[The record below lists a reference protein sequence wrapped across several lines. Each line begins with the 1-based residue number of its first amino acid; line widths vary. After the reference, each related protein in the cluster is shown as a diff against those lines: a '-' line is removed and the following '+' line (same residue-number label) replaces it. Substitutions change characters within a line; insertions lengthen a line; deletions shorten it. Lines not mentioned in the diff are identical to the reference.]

1 MGARKVLG
9 EDRLVIGRV
18 VGTRGRVQGEA
29 KQSGGRPASGRNHF
43 WCGQGN
49 EVGRTESNWEQ
60 RKEALRGKLSW
71 SLGGLCVCFP
81 PVSFPRLFLCS
92 LSLLPLLPA
101 SSAPLPSSSGN
112 GRLLGRR
119 SKRRNCL
126 QVQSSKK
133 ASSIWRDWVRWARRL
148 LPCPLAAA
156 AATKAPA
163 SCSGDPELGFA
174 GVSSGHAHTL
184 SHLVLAVATQALP
197 SRPRNFW
204 VSGSFVA
211 PAAATLPWC
220 VSPCVTALCK
230 CVGAAR
236 GAVWPSPRHHAGP
249 GAPAPSSQAPAAGE
263 VSHVTE
269 VCFLFIKSCVYLLV
283 WG

>member
-1 MGARKVLG
+1 M
-9 EDRLVIGRV
+9 
-18 VGTRGRVQGEA
+18 
-29 KQSGGRPASGRNHF
+29 
-43 WCGQGN
+43 
-49 EVGRTESNWEQ
+49 
-60 RKEALRGKLSW
+60 
-71 SLGGLCVCFP
+71 CFP
-81 PVSFPRLFLCS
+81 PVSFPILFLCS

-133 ASSIWRDWVRWARRL
+133 ASSIWRDWVSWARRL
-148 LPCPLAAA
+148 LPGPPAAA
-156 AATKAPA
+156 AATTAPA
-163 SCSGDPELGFA
+163 SCSGDPELAFA
-174 GVSSGHAHTL
+174 GVSSGRAHTL
-184 SHLVLAVATQALP
+184 SHLVPAVATQALP
-197 SRPRNFW
+197 SRPAT
-204 VSGSFVA
+204 SGSQA
-211 PAAATLPWC
+211 PLLLRLRPLSRGVC
-220 VSPCVTALCK
+220 PRVSPRCAGVSVLH
-230 CVGAAR
+230 

-249 GAPAPSSQAPAAGE
+249 GAPAPSSQDLAAGE

>member
-1 MGARKVLG
+1 M
-9 EDRLVIGRV
+9 
-18 VGTRGRVQGEA
+18 
-29 KQSGGRPASGRNHF
+29 
-43 WCGQGN
+43 
-49 EVGRTESNWEQ
+49 
-60 RKEALRGKLSW
+60 
-71 SLGGLCVCFP
+71 CVCFP

-101 SSAPLPSSSGN
+101 SSAPLPSPSGN

-148 LPCPLAAA
+148 LPCPPAAA
-156 AATKAPA
+156 AATTAAA
-163 SCSGDPELGFA
+163 SCSGDPEPGFRWCQLRPR
-174 GVSSGHAHTL
+174 SHTL
-184 SHLVLAVATQALP
+184 A
-197 SRPRNFW
+197 PRTRRGHTSLSFSACNFW

-220 VSPCVTALCK
+220 VSLCVTALRE

-236 GAVWPSPRHHAGP
+236 GRVALSAPPRGTRSPGP
-249 GAPAPSSQAPAAGE
+249 LFPGSGCWRGE
-263 VSHVTE
+263 
-269 VCFLFIKSCVYLLV
+269 SCH
-283 WG
+283 